1 MLVAGQGGEGG
12 SVMRYRYISYKYS
25 RKASPDTALQNIWET
40 FGTWA
45 VPVAAGWRPPTD
57 VFETQDQIIVLIEV
71 AGVSEEDISVTLFS
85 DLLVVEG
92 VREQPAFFRA
102 GMTACHQLGVKY
114 GEFRSEVYVPVHVDH
129 DNVTAEYKNGMLK
142 IVLRKLG

>member
-1 MLVAGQGGEGG
+1 
-12 SVMRYRYISYKYS
+12 MRYRYISYKYS
-25 RKASPDTALQNIWET
+25 RKASPDTTLQNIWET